1 MAGRKSPTVVVNNT
15 DLKKKKKNHSRNE
28 CMVCDC
34 TGEVVE
40 RREDVGA
47 VSQLQINTLLY

>member
-15 DLKKKKKNHSRNE
+15 DLKKKKNHSRNE

>member
-15 DLKKKKKNHSRNE
+15 DLKKKPKHSRNE
-28 CMVCDC
+28 CMVYDC